1 MTSPIEPM
9 VVQRSPRGRRAS
21 AAVYRRRRLGV
32 FGGLVVFLA
41 LLGWSTTVLAVPL
54 PSSSVAIVQEPVV
67 RGELIAPAVPPFG
80 VSAVV
85 ADDFGALG
93 LAPTSNIVP
102 IASMT
107 KVITALMVL
116 KVHPLEANEPGPT
129 ITFGQADI
137 DQLDAIIA
145 QDGKY
150 SEVSVGDTTTER
162 DALYALMLNSSNN
175 IANSLAIWAYGS
187 MDEFLAQTAAWLA
200 EQGLNDTVVADA
212 SGLSADSRSS
222 SSDLIAIGRL
232 ALANPALAAIVGTR
246 SIELPLFGRLV
257 NGNTLIGT
265 SGITGIKTGTTDEAG
280 ACLLYSAT
288 FTVVRESITLIGVT
302 TGAALQSELQPALAT
317 YVASLEA
324 GFREVVLADPAQPV
338 ATVTSLWNT
347 TSNIVPKKSV
357 SAVTWSDTPVGVE
370 VRLGDIRGGGAGTTV
385 GTMTFDTPR
394 GEQVVDLVLE
404 KDLADPGPF
413 WRFSHVAQLFG

>member
-1 MTSPIEPM
+1 
-9 VVQRSPRGRRAS
+9 
-21 AAVYRRRRLGV
+21 
-32 FGGLVVFLA
+32 
-41 LLGWSTTVLAVPL
+41 
-54 PSSSVAIVQEPVV
+54 
-67 RGELIAPAVPPFG
+67 
-80 VSAVV
+80 
-85 ADDFGALG
+85 
-93 LAPTSNIVP
+93 
-102 IASMT
+102 
-107 KVITALMVL
+107 
-116 KVHPLEANEPGPT
+116 
-129 ITFGQADI
+129 
-137 DQLDAIIA
+137 
-145 QDGKY
+145 
-150 SEVSVGDTTTER
+150 
-162 DALYALMLNSSNN
+162 MLNSSNN

-394 GEQVVDLVLE
+394 GVQVVDLVLE
-404 KDLADPGPF
+404 NDLTDPGPL

>member
-1 MTSPIEPM
+1 VTDSDGHESL
-9 VVQRSPRGRRAS
+9 QRSPRSRRPS
-21 AAVYRRRRLGV
+21 SAVYRRRRLSFSGA
-32 FGGLVVFLA
+32 LVILLA
-41 LLGWSTTVLAVPL
+41 LLGWSIAVLAVPL
-54 PSSSVAIVQEPVV
+54 PSSTTNVLQQPFVS
-67 RGELIAPAVPPFG
+67 GERVAPAVPPFG

-93 LAPTSNIVP
+93 LAPTNDVVP

-116 KVHPLEANEPGPT
+116 KAHPLEANEPGPT

-137 DQLDAIIA
+137 DQLGAIIA

-162 DALYALMLNSSNN
+162 DALYALLLNSSNN

-187 MDEFLAQTAAWLA
+187 QDEYLSRTRLWLA
-200 EQGLNDTVVADA
+200 EQGLSDTVVADA
-212 SGLSADSRSS
+212 SGLSSESRSS
-222 SSDLIAIGRL
+222 SDDLLTIGHL

-246 SIELPLFGRLV
+246 SIELPLFGKLV

-288 FTVVRESITLIGVT
+288 FTVAKESITLFGVT
-302 TGAALQSELQPALAT
+302 TGAALQTELQPALGA
-317 YVASLEA
+317 YIASLEA
-324 GFREVVLADPAQPV
+324 GFHETVLADPTRPV
-338 ATVTSLWNT
+338 ATVSTPWST
-347 TSNIVPKKSV
+347 TANIVAAKTV
-357 SAVTWSDTPVGVE
+357 SAVTWSDTPVRVE
-370 VRLGDIRGGGAGTTV
+370 VRLADIRGGSAGTTV
-385 GTMTFDTPR
+385 GTMTFYTPR
-394 GEQVVDLVLE
+394 GVQVVDLLLE
-404 KDLADPGPF
+404 TDLTDPGPA
-413 WRFSHVAQLFG
+413 WRFGHVAQLFG

>member
-1 MTSPIEPM
+1 MTVSEDPQIL
-9 VVQRSPRGRRAS
+9 QRSPRPRRPS
-21 AAVYRRRRLGV
+21 AAVYRRRRITF
-32 FGGLVVFLA
+32 FGSVVIVLA
-41 LLGWSTTVLAVPL
+41 ALGWSTTVLAVPL
-54 PSSSVAIVQEPVV
+54 PSSETDVLQQPFVSGEFVAPE
-67 RGELIAPAVPPFG
+67 VPPFG
-80 VSAVV
+80 VSTVV

-93 LAPTSNIVP
+93 LAPTNDVVP

-116 KVHPLEANEPGPT
+116 KAHPLQVDEAGPT

-162 DALYALMLNSSNN
+162 DALYAVMLNSSNN

-187 MDEFLAQTAAWLA
+187 MDEFLAQTTLWLA

-212 SGLSADSRSS
+212 SGLSAESRSS

-246 SIELPLFGRLV
+246 SIELPLFGLLV

-265 SGITGIKTGTTDEAG
+265 SGITGIKTGTTEEAG

-288 FTVVRESITLIGVT
+288 FTVAREPITLFGVT
-302 TGAALQSELQPALAT
+302 TGAALQTELQPALAT
-317 YVASLEA
+317 YIASLEA
-324 GFREVVLADPAQPV
+324 GFHDVLLADPSQPI
-338 ATVTSLWNT
+338 ATVTTLWNT
-347 TSNIVPKKSV
+347 TSNIVPAKAV
-357 SAVTWSDTPVGVE
+357 SAITWSDSPVAVE
-370 VRLGDIRGGGAGTTV
+370 VRLGDIRGGDAGTTV

-394 GEQVVDLVLE
+394 GQQVVDLVLE
-404 KDLADPGPF
+404 TDLTDPGPL
-413 WRFSHVAQLFG
+413 WRFGHVAQLFG

>member
-1 MTSPIEPM
+1 MTVADGHETL
-9 VVQRSPRGRRAS
+9 QRSPQSRRRS
-21 AAVYRRRRLGV
+21 PVVYRRRRLFV
-32 FGGLVVFLA
+32 FGSLTILLA
-41 LLGWSTTVLAVPL
+41 FLGWSITVLAVPL
-54 PSSSVAIVQEPVV
+54 PSSTTSVLQQPFVS
-67 RGELIAPAVPPFG
+67 GELVAPAVPPFG

-85 ADDFGALG
+85 ADDFGPLG
-93 LAPTSNIVP
+93 MAPTNDVVP

-116 KVHPLEANEPGPT
+116 KAHPLQANEPGPT

-150 SEVSVGDTTTER
+150 SEVSVGDSTTER
-162 DALYALMLNSSNN
+162 DALYALLLNSSNN

-187 MDEFLAQTAAWLA
+187 MDEFLSQTTLWLA

-212 SGLSADSRSS
+212 SGLSAESRSS
-222 SSDLIAIGRL
+222 SADLITIGHL
-232 ALANPALAAIVGTR
+232 ALDNPALAAIVGTR
-246 SIELPLFGRLV
+246 SIELPLFGKLV

-265 SGITGIKTGTTDEAG
+265 SGITGIKTGTTEEAG

-288 FTVVRESITLIGVT
+288 FTVAKESVRLFGVT
-302 TGAALQSELQPALAT
+302 TGAALQAELQPALGA
-317 YVASLEA
+317 YIASLEA
-324 GFREVVLADPAQPV
+324 GFHETVLSDPARPI
-338 ATVTSLWNT
+338 ATVNTLWST
-347 TSNIVPKKSV
+347 TANIVAAKTV
-357 SAVTWSDTPVGVE
+357 SAVTWSDTPVRVE

-394 GEQVVDLVLE
+394 GVQVVDLVLE
-404 KDLADPGPF
+404 TDLTDPGPA
-413 WRFSHVAQLFG
+413 WRFGHVAQLFG

>member
-1 MTSPIEPM
+1 
-9 VVQRSPRGRRAS
+9 
-21 AAVYRRRRLGV
+21 
-32 FGGLVVFLA
+32 
-41 LLGWSTTVLAVPL
+41 
-54 PSSSVAIVQEPVV
+54 
-67 RGELIAPAVPPFG
+67 
-80 VSAVV
+80 
-85 ADDFGALG
+85 
-93 LAPTSNIVP
+93 
-102 IASMT
+102 
-107 KVITALMVL
+107 MVL